1 MERERQAKLEEKT
14 KAENELKEKAEL
26 SAEKIRQKRNKTF
39 GAFKRATN
47 PWDTDSSPPSYS
59 SATRSDSQPNLD
71 NWRRRI
77 NERKKAAQVAQDWA
91 VVQTATKTVGGAGL
105 GGLGVVGIVALC
117 NPVGGLAAV
126 AGVTIYGLVAA
137 GTLGGAAM
145 GWAAS

>member
-14 KAENELKEKAEL
+14 KAENESKEKAEL
-26 SAEKIRQKRNKTF
+26 RAEKIRQKRDKTF
-39 GAFKRATN
+39 SAFKRTTN
-47 PWDTDSSPPSYS
+47 PWDTDSSPPLYS
-59 SATRSDSQPNLD
+59 SVTRSDSRPNLD
-71 NWRRRI
+71 NSRRRI
-77 NERKKAAQVAQDWA
+77 KERKKAAQAAQDWA

-126 AGVTIYGLVAA
+126 ARVTVYGLVAA

>member
-14 KAENELKEKAEL
+14 KAEL
-26 SAEKIRQKRNKTF
+26 SAEKITQKRNKTF

-59 SATRSDSQPNLD
+59 SATRSDSRPNLD
-71 NWRRRI
+71 NCRRRI
-77 NERKKAAQVAQDWA
+77 NERKKAAQATQDWA
-91 VVQTATKTVGGAGL
+91 VVKTATKTIGGAGL
-105 GGLGVVGIVALC
+105 GGLGAVGIVALC

-126 AGVTIYGLVAA
+126 AGVTVYGLVAA

-145 GWAAS
+145 GWGAS